1 MNIGYIHL
9 DYGEWTN
16 GSYNSQEIGLAK
28 ALEQMGH
35 QTTIVYWVSSKDE
48 RCNTK
53 VNITPNIKKVYLP
66 YRMRLVHPYLA
77 EFYPYYLH

>member
-16 GSYNSQEIGLAK
+16 DNYNSQEIGLAK
-28 ALEQMGH
+28 ALERMGH

-48 RCNTK
+48 RCNT
-53 VNITPNIKKVYLP
+53 
-66 YRMRLVHPYLA
+66 
-77 EFYPYYLH
+77 